1 MAIDRGKSQTSSLL
15 TGTVW
20 RTLTQPATLVSIQTA
35 ASEVAQLALIA
46 QEGDVVIRSDE
57 DKVYMHNSSYAGT
70 MADWTAF
77 AVTDDYVDDKTHLSL
92 IDEDNMA
99 TDSATRPPSQQSVKA
114 YVDNQITAEDLDF
127 IADSGGALSIDLD
140 SEVLSIL
147 GTGGQITTSGAGNAV
162 TLAISNPL
170 VGITIPPLLQ
180 TASITGSTTLNFTTY
195 NNFVLTLTGNV
206 TLQNPVAI
214 YEGQSGYMAFIQDG
228 SGSRTITLGTDFET
242 VGGGGLELSSV
253 AGRTDLVPYFIA
265 AAPGSGAKRIMLG
278 TAQIAFS

>member
-242 VGGGGLELSSV
+242 VGGGGLTLSSV

-278 TAQIAFS
+278 APQLAFS